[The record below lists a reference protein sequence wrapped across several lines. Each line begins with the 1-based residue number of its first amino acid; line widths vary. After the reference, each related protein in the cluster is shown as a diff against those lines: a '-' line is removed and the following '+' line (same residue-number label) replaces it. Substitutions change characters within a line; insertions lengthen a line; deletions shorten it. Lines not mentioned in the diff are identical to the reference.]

1 MARRK
6 SDSPQKAAMR
16 EMMQGYLK
24 ENDISIKSGND
35 VNSIMRDMMSVLLEG
50 VLDEELNEELG
61 YSKYDYRNKE
71 TDNSRNGHSR
81 KTMRTSY
88 GDMDIAIPR
97 DRKGEYE
104 PQLIPKYQ
112 NTVTQ
117 DMEEKIISMYA
128 KGMTTG
134 DIEAHLKELYDLDI
148 SDSTISR
155 ITDKIMP
162 LVKEWQERPLQEIY
176 AVVYMD
182 AIHYHVRSEGRI
194 VKRAVYIA
202 LGIDMDGKKD
212 VIGMYVGENEGAK
225 FWLSIINGLKNRG
238 VQDILIACVDGLNG
252 FPQAIEAVYPKT
264 EIQQCIIHQ
273 IRNTTNYVSYK
284 DLKKLMADLKMVY
297 AAPDEAAA
305 LEELE
310 SFGEKWNSKYP
321 KIYKS
326 WSERWATL
334 STYFKYPNEVRKLIY
349 TTNAIEGFNRQLR
362 KVTKSKTVFPSDD
375 SLLKMLYLA
384 TMDIT
389 KNGPDAAG
397 TGPRYEPSWKSTLKN
412 GWKKQ
417 NSREIYLTCAF
428 LYMYNADRA
437 ENQNLVSAL
446 SITINKILCQFF
458 EFTQNLK
465 RSR

>member
-1 MARRK
+1 
-6 SDSPQKAAMR
+6 MR

-24 ENDISIKSGND
+24 KNDISIKSGND

-50 VLDEELNEELG
+50 ALDEELNEELG

-71 TDNSRNGHSR
+71 TDNSRNGHSK

-326 WSERWATL
+326 WSEHWATL

-362 KVTKSKTVFPSDD
+362 KVTKSRTVFPSDD

-389 KNGPDAAG
+389 KKW
-397 TGPRYEPSWKSTLKN
+397 TGRRRDWSQIRAQL
-412 GWKKQ
+412 
-417 NSREIYLTCAF
+417 EIYFEERLE
-428 LYMYNADRA
+428 NA
-437 ENQNLVSAL
+437 
-446 SITINKILCQFF
+446 
-458 EFTQNLK
+458 EF
-465 RSR
+465 